1 MKTLIVLSLITLTS
15 TVFGAEVTYKSK
27 QDYVKDW
34 YSTAV
39 RQMITHKIPASITL
53 AQGVLESSFGN
64 SDLAK
69 YANNHF
75 GIKCHE
81 WTGERIYKDDDK
93 KNECFRK
100 YVTAAQSYEDHS
112 QFLTT
117 RSRYAKLFTL
127 EITDYKAWA
136 QGLKEAGYAT
146 NPKYPELLVQV
157 IEDLKLY
164 EYDKL
169 GLTNFKN
176 IDLAEVGNKNEEASS
191 PKAPVS
197 TPAVKTSDKHKAA
210 TPVKTKTAGG
220 KEKEEVVIEVQN
232 TSLNKKATPVMSPL
246 KRTDRAVKVQANKV
260 KFIVAKKGDTFYKI
274 AREFELTLSQL
285 YRYND
290 FPKGKDI
297 LTEGD
302 IVYLQPKRAAS
313 RKLKSVTLEKDMAV
327 IDISQ
332 AYGVKTSEI
341 VRKNKLESAS
351 SVIAKG
357 KKVKL

>member
-1 MKTLIVLSLITLTS
+1 MRALIVLSLITLSS
-15 TVFGAEVTYKSK
+15 TVFGAEVTYTSK

-39 RQMITHKIPASITL
+39 RQMITHRIPASITL

-100 YVTAAQSYEDHS
+100 YTTAAQSYEDHS

-169 GLTNFKN
+169 GLTNSKN
-176 IDLAEVGNKNEEASS
+176 IDLAEIGNKNEEVSS
-191 PKAPVS
+191 SKSP
-197 TPAVKTSDKHKAA
+197 VKTPTVKNSDKHKA
-210 TPVKTKTAGG
+210 TSVKTKTASG
-220 KEKEEVVIEVQN
+220 KEEVIIEVEN
-232 TSLNKKATPVMSPL
+232 TSLNKKVTAVMSPL
-246 KRTDRAVKVQANKV
+246 KKTDRSVKVQANKV

-285 YRYND
+285 HRYND

-302 IVYLQPKRAAS
+302 LVYLQPKRAAS
-313 RKLKSVTLEKDMAV
+313 RKLRSVTLEKEMTV